1 MESESERTTSIESSC
16 TISRFGRKYVVVSF
30 LLGVVMFS
38 LAAMLFMEAKS
49 QKSPSSLRSRT
60 RFGNKY
66 EMTISFRVLEADQQ
80 GDNSK
85 DSRDER
91 DGHGLDFDDQIYID
105 DDYVD
110 DYYAYEKRA
119 VGRPKL
125 IPLEPRHIF
134 GFLLASMGVTLAAG
148 GGIGGGGLVVPIYIL
163 VMGLSPSYAIPI
175 SSVTVFGGALGSIL
189 VNSRR
194 RHPLADRPLID
205 WNLMLVMEPL
215 VLTGALVGT
224 LLHRVLSD
232 KLLVVMLVALLS
244 AMAHTTLTKARR
256 MYQAEEMYI
265 QRLWVY
271 KQQQLQQQHPNH
283 QISTAKPEIKL
294 VERPVLH
301 MTLSEAEA
309 EPEPVPPHPPLIP
322 NDTAEH
328 PGNDKASKSSTLGTT
343 TRQEIMILNPDFV
356 SLRSELLQ
364 EEKVTPRA
372 KIIALCSMFSV
383 LIFLNVMVGGGAF
396 QSPWGIIC
404 GSVAFWVVEVIMGA
418 FLISSAWIAQT
429 YLVYRHQMKELVRFD
444 FVRGDIRWDSRGA
457 VMYPLLF
464 CATGLFAG
472 IFGIGG
478 GMISV
483 PLLLAMGVHPMVA
496 TATSSCM
503 ILFTSFSSVT
513 SFAIFDLIL
522 WDYAAVCIFVGFFPT
537 LLGQLLMQRARTAG
551 QHNGEN
557 FERNSIIAYAIGG
570 VVLLSALLMTIQY
583 VLSIVKFNDNEDTGG
598 ICEGYA
604 RGTV

>member
-1 MESESERTTSIESSC
+1 MESQTEFDSPVAPDTTSKC
-16 TISRFGRKYVVVSF
+16 RRRRVLLVSV
-30 LLGVVMFS
+30 LLMVLMLS
-38 LAAMLFMEAKS
+38 LAAMLVKS
-49 QKSPSSLRSRT
+49 NDRHSS
-60 RFGNKY
+60 
-66 EMTISFRVLEADQQ
+66 SFRLRNNNRRLENEEDEG
-80 GDNSK
+80 GDNK
-85 DSRDER
+85 DRGNSHDES

-110 DYYAYEKRA
+110 DYYAYEK
-119 VGRPKL
+119 VKDGRPTL
-125 IPLEPRHIF
+125 IPMEPRDIF
-134 GFLLASMGVTLAAG
+134 GFLLASMAVTLAAG

-163 VMGLSPSYAIPI
+163 IMGLSPGDAIPI
-175 SSVTVFGGALGSIL
+175 SSVTVFGGALGSLLI
-189 VNSRR
+189 NCRK

-224 LLHRVLSD
+224 LLHRVLSE
-232 KLLVVMLVALLS
+232 KLLVVLLVAMLS
-244 AMAHTTLTKARR
+244 GMAHTTLSKARR
-256 MYQAEEMYI
+256 MHQAETVYI
-265 QRLWVY
+265 ERLRAYHEEQRHAHASAQKSGNLV
-271 KQQQLQQQHPNH
+271 LLDPPNLVLTPS
-283 QISTAKPEIKL
+283 QEGSEPSLLSSAYPGDKPW
-294 VERPVLH
+294 
-301 MTLSEAEA
+301 
-309 EPEPVPPHPPLIP
+309 
-322 NDTAEH
+322 
-328 PGNDKASKSSTLGTT
+328 KSPSTLGTT

-364 EEKVTPRA
+364 EEKVTPRE

-383 LIFLNVMVGGGAF
+383 LIFLNIMVGGGAF

-404 GSVAFWVVEVIMGA
+404 GSVAFWVVQVIMGA
-418 FLISSAWIAQT
+418 FLVASAWAAQT
-429 YLVYRHQMKELVRFD
+429 YLVNRHQMKELVRFD
-444 FVRGDIRWDSRGA
+444 YVHGDIRWDSRGA
-457 VMYPLLF
+457 VIYPLFF

-472 IFGIGG
+472 MFGIGG

-483 PLLLAMGVHPMVA
+483 PLLLAMGVHPIVA

-537 LLGQLLMQRARTAG
+537 LLGQLLMQRARNAG
-551 QHNGEN
+551 QYNGHN

-583 VLSIVKFNDNEDTGG
+583 VLSIVKFDSTRDVGG
-598 ICEGYA
+598 ICEGYG

>member
-1 MESESERTTSIESSC
+1 M
-16 TISRFGRKYVVVSF
+16 V
-30 LLGVVMFS
+30 LMLS
-38 LAAMLFMEAKS
+38 LAAMLQMA
-49 QKSPSSLRSRT
+49 PSSRKGYPSAHFQRH
-60 RFGNKY
+60 NKY
-66 EMTISFRVLEADQQ
+66 TNFRRRRRLEDVKED
-80 GDNSK
+80 GKEDDSE
-85 DSRDER
+85 DSRSS

-110 DYYAYEKRA
+110 DYYAYETNTDS
-119 VGRPKL
+119 RPKL
-125 IPLEPRHIF
+125 LPMEPRDIF

-175 SSVTVFGGALGSIL
+175 SAVTVFGGALGSIL
-189 VNSRR
+189 INFRR

-224 LLHRVLSD
+224 LLHRVLSE
-232 KLLVVMLVALLS
+232 KLLVVLLVALLS
-244 AMAHTTLTKARR
+244 GMAHTTLVKARR
-256 MYQAEEMYI
+256 MHQAETVYI

-271 KQQQLQQQHPNH
+271 KQEQLRQQLSNRTGSSPKPEVTIVEPPVL
-283 QISTAKPEIKL
+283 QISPSEGEMVPSLLTTTYRQT
-294 VERPVLH
+294 ER
-301 MTLSEAEA
+301 
-309 EPEPVPPHPPLIP
+309 EPDPSIQ
-322 NDTAEH
+322 
-328 PGNDKASKSSTLGTT
+328 ASSLGTT
-343 TRQEIMILNPDFV
+343 TRQEILILNPDFV

-364 EEKVTPRA
+364 EEKVTPRE

-383 LIFLNVMVGGGAF
+383 LIFLNIMVGGGAF
-396 QSPWGIIC
+396 QSPWGIVC

-418 FLISSAWIAQT
+418 FLVASAWVAQT
-429 YLVYRHQMKELVRFD
+429 YLVNRHQMKELVRFD
-444 FVRGDIRWDSRGA
+444 FVHGDIRWDSRGA

-522 WDYAAVCIFVGFFPT
+522 WDYATVCIFVGFFPT
-537 LLGQLLMQRARTAG
+537 LLGQLLMQRARNAEQYNG
-551 QHNGEN
+551 QN

-583 VLSIVKFNDNEDTGG
+583 VLSILTFDEIRDVGG
-598 ICEGYA
+598 ICDGYG